1 MSMDDAPFVINSSM
15 KINHV
20 HLKVSNLS
28 ESLNFYKSI
37 LGFKILKEDVPLQKP
52 EHATL
57 KSVFIELTK
66 KKNIWNYIS

>member
-1 MSMDDAPFVINSSM
+1 MGIDDRPFVIDPSM

-37 LGFKILKEDVPLQKP
+37 LGFKILKEDGHTDTAFLVPDW
-52 EHATL
+52 TL
-57 KSVFIELTK
+57 
-66 KKNIWNYIS
+66 YR